1 MERTD
6 LMDTSIEMHK
16 ARLRLLRE
24 KGPQWR
30 IDKTIELS
38 EMSIEAF
45 RKQTIRKLKVSE
57 NGD

>member
-16 ARLRLLRE
+16 VRLRLLRE

-30 IDKTIELS
+30 IYKALQLTQELNNFV
-38 EMSIEAF
+38 AQAK
-45 RKQTIRKLKVSE
+45 KQLDYDAAK
-57 NGD
+57 